1 MKKGITILFI
11 VSTIILAV
19 VYVLELNNSK
29 KLQSQLDE
37 ITLEIQDTVKE
48 LADSKT
54 KAGKLMK
61 TVADYKEDVTDFK
74 KKVADLNNAKDELAA
89 QVEQQSG
96 KLEDA
101 ATASEEKKDETA
113 GEKFASGLA
122 EMMDTPEM
130 QETIRMQIENAL
142 INPVFGEFIKNLGM
156 DEMDTE
162 TFRGLL
168 SHRFMIGASAGM
180 KMMNSDKDQREE
192 LRQQIKQEE
201 GTVDSMIEEMLSE
214 EKYKE
219 YEQYKNSLPERMALN
234 QFNQQL
240 GMSGSSLTP
249 EQNQQLVTVMHDAR
263 IEAQKDENYF
273 NAENSDFGDFN
284 DENMLKY
291 QNQQQ
296 AINNKTLE
304 QSKKILDDKQLEKF
318 ELYMINLQ
326 RQQEMQ
332 LKMAQKMFGNKK

>member
-48 LADSKT
+48 LAISKT
-54 KAGKLMK
+54 EAGKLKK
-61 TVADYKEDVTDFK
+61 TVVDYKEE
-74 KKVADLNNAKDELAA
+74 VADLNNTKEELVA

-96 KLEDA
+96 KLEDVVA
-101 ATASEEKKDETA
+101 ASEEKESETA

-180 KMMNSDKDQREE
+180 KMMNSDQDQRAE
-192 LRQQIKQEE
+192 LRQQIEQEE

-219 YEQYKNSLPERMALN
+219 YEEYKNTMPERMALN

-240 GMSGSSLTP
+240 SMSGSILTP
-249 EQNQQLVTVMHDAR
+249 EQNQQLVSVMHDAR

-273 NAENSDFGDFN
+273 NAEKSDFSDFN
-284 DENMLKY
+284 DENLLKY

-296 AINNKTLE
+296 AINDKTLE